1 MYRQILGAP
10 KYAASYTLRGEI
22 GASQMK
28 RRIITGRI
36 QYKMKIL
43 NGKNELLKIALEL
56 TTSRQ
61 IVWTKVKDKC
71 MELIGTT
78 NTELLKM
85 PKEKLK

>member
-1 MYRQILGAP
+1 MYRQILDTP
-10 KYAASYTLRGEI
+10 KYAANCTLRGEI
-22 GASQMK
+22 GALLMK

-43 NGKNELLKIALEL
+43 NGKNELLKKALEL
-56 TTSRQ
+56 TTSKQ
-61 IVWTKVKDKC
+61 IVWTKVKEKY